1 MTGKRTD
8 GHDLMSPKVDFVFK
22 LIFGDEKNKHI
33 LAAFLTSV
41 LKLPPG
47 ELADLE
53 IINTE
58 LLREFKE
65 DKKGILDVR
74 AKTKQGK
81 QINIEIQI
89 LPTEYMPER
98 TLFYWSR
105 MYASQ
110 IKPGDTYD
118 SLKKCITINIVDFI
132 CTPLKKLHT
141 CYLLKEAEAEH
152 TLTDMLEVHF
162 MELPKLFD
170 EEISLAQDDPVVQWM
185 TFING
190 KSKGVM
196 EVLAQKN
203 KDIKNAYDLLQII
216 SQDEKAKMIYEARQA
231 EIHDQLTRLYS
242 AHQKGKAE
250 GRAEGKIEGKAEGR
264 TEGKAEGLEE
274 AKVNFARLMLSEGE
288 DIARIVK
295 YTGLSSE
302 EIGRL

>member
-1 MTGKRTD
+1 MPEQGTD

-33 LAAFLTSV
+33 LAAFLGSV

-58 LLREFKE
+58 LLREFRE

-74 AKTKQGK
+74 VKTKQGQ

-98 TLFYWSR
+98 TLFYWSK
-105 MYASQ
+105 MYSSQ
-110 IKPGDTYD
+110 IKPGETYE
-118 SLKKCITINIVDFI
+118 SLKKCITINIVDFV

-141 CYLLKEAEAEH
+141 CYLLKEIEDDH

-170 EEISLAQDDPVVQWM
+170 EEISLAQDDPIVQ
-185 TFING
+185 
-190 KSKGVM
+190 
-196 EVLAQKN
+196 
-203 KDIKNAYDLLQII
+203 
-216 SQDEKAKMIYEARQA
+216 
-231 EIHDQLTRLYS
+231 
-242 AHQKGKAE
+242 
-250 GRAEGKIEGKAEGR
+250 
-264 TEGKAEGLEE
+264 
-274 AKVNFARLMLSEGE
+274 
-288 DIARIVK
+288 
-295 YTGLSSE
+295 
-302 EIGRL
+302 